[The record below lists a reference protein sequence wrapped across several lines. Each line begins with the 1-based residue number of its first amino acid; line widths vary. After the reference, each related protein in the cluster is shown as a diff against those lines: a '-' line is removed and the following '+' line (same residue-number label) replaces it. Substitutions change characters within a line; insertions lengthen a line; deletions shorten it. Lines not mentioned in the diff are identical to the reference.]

1 MERTNEITAT
11 FTGEDGDILT
21 VHYDNRGEPYRE
33 GVTLSFLNEF
43 TQESIG
49 VFLRNHEVQ
58 ELFTVLGKYMRYAEL
73 ETAVKANMTDSIVEY
88 SRVNQASNY
97 S

>member
-1 MERTNEITAT
+1 MKRTDEITAT
-11 FTGEDGDILT
+11 FTGEDGDILS

-33 GVTLSFLNEF
+33 GITLSFLNEF

-58 ELFTVLGKYMRYAEL
+58 DLFAVLGKYMRYAGL
-73 ETAVKANMTDSIVEY
+73 GHTIGGK
-88 SRVNQASNY
+88 
-97 S
+97 